1 MTKLLRRVPNLLG
14 TCDIPIANAKHHIK
28 FTKEKRDRFYQAARD
43 SSELLVAALRER
55 MPDSPIIFSLLK
67 MFDARQLPE
76 GVLPADYGNEDVE
89 TVLEHFA
96 PKAKAA
102 EAKTSADAEPS
113 NDELQAAAKEASAR
127 AAKVSVDDYVD
138 ADKLR
143 AEWVRFKFSFL
154 KHQRGSDYRKLYK
167 FLVTATDPS
176 TIEMMMKLGGVL
188 VIIALGNAISER
200 GFSLMNH
207 IKTKKKASLDKGLDP
222 KMRVV
227 CLGPT
232 DEAGITKLVDEATVT
247 VFGRASPGR
256 SQGAAVAND
265 VRRAKKAKKD
275 EAAAGSSSATIKA
288 EGNAKVTRGGSTTQK
303 LSSATFPREYRA
315 DVPMPPLDKSLK
327 GKDVFYLIDDNTGSG
342 YKFHRYTVAK
352 AKKPSRVGADGNDL
366 AGVKFRFAL
375 QKGKKGESFK
385 TCLPAEQYGTK
396 KKWYMAVKK

>member
-1 MTKLLRRVPNLLG
+1 
-14 TCDIPIANAKHHIK
+14 
-28 FTKEKRDRFYQAARD
+28 
-43 SSELLVAALRER
+43 
-55 MPDSPIIFSLLK
+55 
-67 MFDARQLPE
+67 
-76 GVLPADYGNEDVE
+76 
-89 TVLEHFA
+89 VLEHFA

-102 EAKTSADAEPS
+102 EAKTAADAEPPT
-113 NDELQAAAKEASAR
+113 DELQAAAKEASAR

-154 KHQRGSDYRKLYK
+154 KHQRGSDYRKLCK

-247 VFGRASPGR
+247 VFGRACPGR

-327 GKDVFYLIDDNTGSG
+327 GKDVFYLIDGNTGSG

-366 AGVKFRFAL
+366 AGVKFRFTL

-385 TCLPAEQYGTK
+385 TLAFQLSSTVPRRSGT
-396 KKWYMAVKK
+396 WP